1 MIKLENITKIF
12 ANGHVAV
19 DQVNLEINNGEFVVL
34 IGSSGCGKTTTM
46 KMINRLI
53 EPTKGRIFIEGKDIS
68 QEDPFQLRRS
78 IGYVIQ
84 EIGLFPHMT
93 VLENIALV
101 PRLQKWPKEKQISR
115 VEELLEMVGL
125 NGADTMKKYP
135 RQLSGGQRQR
145 VGVAR
150 ALAVDP
156 PIMLM
161 DEPFG
166 ALDPITREQMQDEFI
181 KVQQKVKKTIVFVTH
196 DIDEAFKFADR
207 VAIMDKG
214 KIIQCD
220 TPLNILRNP
229 ANNFVRDFVG
239 ADHTLK
245 QLSLIKVKDAMIT
258 SISTLRMDDSIKQAK
273 ELFTQDYRSV
283 VVVNDKGAVC
293 GYVNRQDVEGL
304 PDNYLVSE
312 VVVTPISIV
321 SQDNSLKEAL
331 TKMVRNDAGYLAV
344 TNGESRLV
352 GILTYN
358 CLYKIVGEPHL
369 RSRPQVNTG
378 GE

>member
-1 MIKLENITKIF
+1 MIKLEGVTKIF
-12 ANGHVAV
+12 DNGHVAV
-19 DQVNLEINNGEFVVL
+19 DHVNIEIKEGEFVVV
-34 IGSSGCGKTTTM
+34 IGSSGCGKTTMM

-53 EPTKGRIFIEGKDIS
+53 EPTEGRILIEDKDIS
-68 QEDPFQLRRS
+68 TEDPFELRRR

-84 EIGLFPHMT
+84 EIGLFPHMNIM
-93 VLENIALV
+93 ENIALV
-101 PRLQKWPKEKQISR
+101 PRLKKWPKEKKMSR
-115 VEELLEMVGL
+115 VAELLEMVGL
-125 NGADTMKKYP
+125 DAAGTAQKYP
-135 RQLSGGQRQR
+135 SQLSGGQRQR

-150 ALAVDP
+150 ALAIDP

-181 KVQQKVKKTIVFVTH
+181 KLQEKVKKTIVFVTH
-196 DIDEAFKFADR
+196 DIDEALKFADR

-214 KIIQCD
+214 KIIQYD

-258 SISTLRMDDSIKQAK
+258 SISTLRADDRIERAK
-273 ELFTQDYRSV
+273 ALFAEGYRSV
-283 VVVNDKGAVC
+283 VVVDHGGAIL
-293 GYVNRQDVEGL
+293 GYVNKQDVEQIG
-304 PDNYLVSE
+304 DERSVSE
-312 VVVTPISIV
+312 ILVTPISV
-321 SQDNSLKEAL
+321 VAHDSSLKEAL

-344 TNGESRLV
+344 ADEESRLI

-358 CLYKIVGEPHL
+358 CLYKIVGVPYLEPHHV
-369 RSRPQVNTG
+369 PEG
-378 GE
+378 

>member
-156 PIMLM
+156 P
-161 DEPFG
+161 
-166 ALDPITREQMQDEFI
+166 
-181 KVQQKVKKTIVFVTH
+181 
-196 DIDEAFKFADR
+196 
-207 VAIMDKG
+207 
-214 KIIQCD
+214 
-220 TPLNILRNP
+220 
-229 ANNFVRDFVG
+229 
-239 ADHTLK
+239 
-245 QLSLIKVKDAMIT
+245 
-258 SISTLRMDDSIKQAK
+258 
-273 ELFTQDYRSV
+273 
-283 VVVNDKGAVC
+283 
-293 GYVNRQDVEGL
+293 
-304 PDNYLVSE
+304 
-312 VVVTPISIV
+312 
-321 SQDNSLKEAL
+321 
-331 TKMVRNDAGYLAV
+331 
-344 TNGESRLV
+344 
-352 GILTYN
+352 
-358 CLYKIVGEPHL
+358 
-369 RSRPQVNTG
+369 
-378 GE
+378 

>member
-245 QLSLIKVKDAMIT
+245 QLSLIKVK
-258 SISTLRMDDSIKQAK
+258 
-273 ELFTQDYRSV
+273 
-283 VVVNDKGAVC
+283 N
-293 GYVNRQDVEGL
+293 
-304 PDNYLVSE
+304 
-312 VVVTPISIV
+312 
-321 SQDNSLKEAL
+321 
-331 TKMVRNDAGYLAV
+331 
-344 TNGESRLV
+344 
-352 GILTYN
+352 
-358 CLYKIVGEPHL
+358 
-369 RSRPQVNTG
+369 
-378 GE
+378 

>member
-1 MIKLENITKIF
+1 MIKLENVTKTF

-19 DQVNLEINNGEFVVL
+19 DHVDMEINAGEFVVL

-53 EPTKGRIFIEGKDIS
+53 EPTEGRILIEGKDIS
-68 QEDPFQLRRS
+68 GEDPFQLRRS

-93 VLENIALV
+93 VMENIALV
-101 PRLQKWPKEKQISR
+101 PRLQKWSKEKQASR

-125 NGADTMKKYP
+125 GGAETMKKYP

-150 ALAVDP
+150 ALAIDP

-196 DIDEAFKFADR
+196 DIDEALKFADR

-220 TPLNILRNP
+220 TPLNILRKP

-239 ADHTLK
+239 SDHTLK
-245 QLSLIKVKDAMIT
+245 QLSLIKVKDAMIS
-258 SISTLRMDDSIKQAK
+258 SIRILRMDDTIKQAK
-273 ELFTQDYRSV
+273 ALFADEYRSI
-283 VVVNDKGAVC
+283 VVVNESGSVC
-293 GYVNRQDVEGL
+293 GYVNRQDVINS
-304 PDNYLVSE
+304 PDHALVSE
-312 VVVTPISIV
+312 LLVTTITIV

-344 TNGESRLV
+344 TDSQSKLV

-358 CLYKIVGEPHL
+358 CMYKIVGEPHL
-369 RSRPQVNTG
+369 TPHLVSG